1 MNLDELA
8 HMRSYARDLVERAC
22 TYTGSRRA
30 HTHVTHTDAHGR
42 THTCTHTQAQASV
55 RLRAYRQRL
64 GLKITKSQGAGI
76 VQG

>member
-30 HTHVTHTDAHGR
+30 HTHVTHTDAHTSR
-42 THTCTHTQAQASV
+42 REDAHVSYVTHDTH
-55 RLRAYRQRL
+55 
-64 GLKITKSQGAGI
+64 I
-76 VQG
+76 

>member
-30 HTHVTHTDAHGR
+30 HTRDAHDAHKSR
-42 THTCTHTQAQASV
+42 REHAHVSYVTRDTH
-55 RLRAYRQRL
+55 
-64 GLKITKSQGAGI
+64 I
-76 VQG
+76 